1 MAHSGWNNGEL
12 AVGQVRWLHHAG
24 LGVLALLLF
33 IFPIPHT
40 ISLRYLL
47 LLAAAGIFG
56 YLAIKR
62 GNPAILPRLRLP
74 LALFGALLV
83 WLFLGAVFISDDP
96 VRTLSEVSSQWLM
109 VLLSLMAGVVA
120 GVALEN
126 DPVMRR
132 RLLHVVFFVLLAHVA
147 IVDAQSLWS
156 TIFSNAFTA
165 RAQGLT
171 AGPDQSSY
179 LTNLLLAFLLSESL
193 ARVAGRPA
201 GLGLNNAMLFTA
213 WIIGV
218 TSLYAEG
225 TRNSIPALMAMC
237 GAIVLLYLVHSRNS
251 NRWLSAVGATALMI
265 MLLVSLAY
273 TTSEVKRGQ
282 DWHHVWDTVAIA
294 LDTEQHKGW
303 LDKEKY
309 GLPEL
314 PDGQMVEESTYL
326 RVAWMKEG
334 VLLVGDH
341 PLGIGFDRN
350 AFGQGLKMKYDE
362 GHGHSH
368 SGVLDLAIG
377 AGLPGVLLWFAFL
390 GSLAW
395 LGLRRFNRLRV
406 FAGLALFMIILD
418 YSTRMFLDSTVKD
431 HILQQFMLVAG
442 LLAAPAAAASEPE
455 EYAR

>member
-1 MAHSGWNNGEL
+1 MHHEITDGPRDRNVIEGRGSIMVHSGWNNGEL
-12 AVGQVRWLHHAG
+12 AVGQMRWLQHAG

-47 LLAAAGIFG
+47 LLVAAGVFG

-62 GNPAILPRLRLP
+62 GNPAILPRLWLP

-83 WLFLGAVFISDDP
+83 WLFLGAVFISNDP

-109 VLLSLMAGVVA
+109 VLLSLMAGLVA

-126 DPVMRR
+126 DPATRR
-132 RLLHVVFFVLLAHVA
+132 SLLHVVFFVLLAHVV
-147 IVDAQSLWS
+147 IVDAQALWS
-156 TIFSNAFTA
+156 TISSNAFTA

-179 LTNLLLAFLLSESL
+179 LTNMLLAFLLSQSL
-193 ARVAGRPA
+193 VRVAGRSP
-201 GLGLNNAMLFTA
+201 GLGLNNAWLFTA
-213 WIIGV
+213 GIIALA
-218 TSLYAEG
+218 SLYAEG
-225 TRNSIPALMAMC
+225 TRNSLPVLVVMC
-237 GAIVLLYLVHSRNS
+237 VAIVLLYLRHSRS
-251 NRWLSAVGATALMI
+251 SIRWLSAAGATALMI

-282 DWHHVWDTVAIA
+282 DWHHVRDTVAIA

-334 VLLVGDH
+334 VLLVRDH

-350 AFGQGLKMKYDE
+350 AFGQGLKMKYDH
-362 GHGHSH
+362 GRGHSH
-368 SGVLDLAIG
+368 SGVAVVRVSGQPRLARI
-377 AGLPGVLLWFAFL
+377 AAF
-390 GSLAW
+390 
-395 LGLRRFNRLRV
+395 
-406 FAGLALFMIILD
+406 
-418 YSTRMFLDSTVKD
+418 
-431 HILQQFMLVAG
+431 
-442 LLAAPAAAASEPE
+442 
-455 EYAR
+455 